1 MSALNLVKVAAAS
14 FVVGAAIGGGIAAY
28 VKLRDA
34 KNKATAEAVM
44 DPMEK
49 ALREAAEKMGFK
61 NVKVT
66 VTRTTRS

>member
-28 VKLRDA
+28 MKGREF
-34 KNKATAEAVM
+34 KTNPNEHVM

-49 ALREAAEKMGFK
+49 SLREAMEKMGFK
-61 NVKVT
+61 NVEVT
-66 VTRTTRS
+66 VTRTSRS

>member
-1 MSALNLVKVAAAS
+1 MSVLNLVKVAAAS
-14 FVVGAAIGGGIAAY
+14 FVVGAAIGGGLAAY
-28 VKLRDA
+28 VKGREFKTNSNEPA
-34 KNKATAEAVM
+34 M

-61 NVKVT
+61 NVEVT

>member
-28 VKLRDA
+28 MKLREA
-34 KNKATAEAVM
+34 KKVEAEALM

-61 NVKVT
+61 NVEVT